1 MPLAIKEARRP
12 RHLVQRDIVNACGG
26 YKAAA
31 AICLVAP
38 VTVSKWME
46 DPATGSGQDITV
58 KHLQSLLIYAGEN
71 LQNLPL
77 QNAVDELMQ
86 DHFLNLCFRRAYP
99 EEKVFAVVEMLTPGM
114 TPKRKAANE

>member
-1 MPLAIKEARRP
+1 MPLAIKEPRRQ
-12 RHLVQRDIVNACGG
+12 RHLVQRDLITACGG
-26 YKAAA
+26 YKATA

-46 DPATGSGQDITV
+46 EPVTGSGQDITV

-71 LQNLPL
+71 LGNLLL

-99 EEKVFAVVEMLTPGM
+99 EEKVFAVVELLTSEP
-114 TPKRKAANE
+114 TRKAVNQ